1 MTDLRLVSDCWPT
14 VSAGVVQFPLAR
26 VQWARMPE
34 EQAEANLK
42 RATAILE
49 SELPHR
55 QRTLAREILERLAT
69 VCPHTGVRQDA
80 ALALYLHF
88 GDGTEPPSAA

>member
-14 VSAGVVQFPLAR
+14 VSAGVVEFPLAR
-26 VQWARMPE
+26 VQWERMPE
-34 EQAEANLK
+34 QQAEANLK

-69 VCPHTGVRQDA
+69 VCPHASVKHEA
-80 ALALYLHF
+80 ALALYIHF

>member
-1 MTDLRLVSDCWPT
+1 MTDIRLVSDCWPT
-14 VSAGVVQFPLAR
+14 VSAGVYDFPLAR
-26 VQWARMPE
+26 VQWERMPE
-34 EQAEANLK
+34 QQAEANLK

-55 QRTLAREILERLAT
+55 QRTLAREILLRLAND
-69 VCPHTGVRQDA
+69 CPHAAVKHEA
-80 ALALYLHF
+80 ALTFYIHF